1 MDELALNSEVRYLH
15 EIPKIYVA
23 VNGAKEVMFTWGG
36 LTARPKKGNR
46 VSDDAL
52 NREKSAEAI
61 VPLDMPRMGMS
72 GRAEHRIQLS
82 ER

>member
-15 EIPKIYVA
+15 EIPKICV
-23 VNGAKEVMFTWGG
+23 VVDGAKEVMFTRGG

-46 VSDDAL
+46 ISDDAL

-61 VPLDMPRMGMS
+61 VPNFFLGK
-72 GRAEHRIQLS
+72 G
-82 ER
+82 